1 MIMKKISYEKLGE
14 ELGRYFSKKFDRYYS
29 ENIKDWEDNILES
42 ENNANV
48 EYDEENK
55 EETYY
60 IKVEVSGNKKIEYF
74 EFVEKIKYNN
84 NDEIIH
90 QAYYIY

>member
-1 MIMKKISYEKLGE
+1 MKKISYEKLGE
-14 ELGRYFSKKFDRYYS
+14 ELGKYFSKKFDRYYS

-74 EFVEKIKYNN
+74 EFIEKIKYSD

>member
-1 MIMKKISYEKLGE
+1 MKKISYE
-14 ELGRYFSKKFDRYYS
+14 ELGKELGKYFSKKFDRYYS
-29 ENIKDWEDNILES
+29 ENIIDWEDDILRS

-60 IKVEVSGNKKIEYF
+60 IKVEVSENQKIEYF

-84 NDEIIH
+84 NDEIIN
-90 QAYYIY
+90 QEYYIY

>member
-1 MIMKKISYEKLGE
+1 MKKISYEKLGE
-14 ELGRYFSKKFDRYYS
+14 ELGKYFSKKFDRYYS

-60 IKVEVSGNKKIEYF
+60 IKVEVSENKKIEYF
-74 EFVEKIKYNN
+74 EFIEKIKYSD